1 MGGEGLGERGKL
13 RGLPAPSSG
22 VGYDPIHHP
31 NPPFEAG
38 RNHCFGPETVP
49 GLLNDNTSLAS
60 ARASAEIGK
69 YRKIQRLSGLPGEFG
84 LIDSLSAG
92 VFEELAVRLDNKPG
106 IALRD

>member
-1 MGGEGLGERGKL
+1 M
-13 RGLPAPSSG
+13 PAPR
-22 VGYDPIHHP
+22 VALDTTRFTIRTLHLRPV
-31 NPPFEAG
+31 

-49 GLLNDNTSLAS
+49 GPLNDNTSLAS
-60 ARASAEIGK
+60 ALASAEIGK

>member
-13 RGLPAPSSG
+13 RGLPAPRVALDTTRFTIRTLHLRP
-22 VGYDPIHHP
+22 VGTTVLARRPSL
-31 NPPFEAG
+31 
-38 RNHCFGPETVP
+38 GP
-49 GLLNDNTSLAS
+49 LNDNTSLAS
-60 ARASAEIGK
+60 ALASAEIGK